1 MREAK
6 APNHPSDP
14 RLQDAAERIKE
25 IMREFDIA
33 GVVTLCSGNGHAEY
47 VNYVTE
53 PTWSCVSFDDG
64 VVRVRAKVKSA
75 AAEDRVLEK
84 IKLQKTVNTIA
95 LMREVLA
102 NQYLMFYGLSEKLHE
117 VLDIQESAAINS

>member
-25 IMREFDIA
+25 ILREFDIA

-53 PTWSCVSFDDG
+53 PTWSCLSFHEG
-64 VVRVRAKVKSA
+64 AVRVRAKVKSA
-75 AAEDRVLEK
+75 PAEDRVLEK
-84 IKLQKTVNTIA
+84 IKLQKTVNTVI
-95 LMREVLA
+95 LMRDVLA
-102 NQYLMFYGLSEKLHE
+102 NQYLMFYGLSKKLHE